1 MDNLKKNREFIIK
14 YFNAMSGVAK
24 TRELS
29 EQYTTDENLIEHIEF
44 FEGAFPR
51 YEVFIEE
58 IMTEGNKVLLLA
70 RLTGSHAGE
79 FNGIPAT
86 GKSIDLPFAIRYIIE
101 NDKISD
107 HWLIAD
113 QMLLMEQ
120 LGVMQPQSEEQTA

>member
-70 RLTGSHAGE
+70 RLTGTHAGE

-86 GKSIDLPFAIRYIIE
+86 GKSVDLPFAIRYMIE
-101 NDKISD
+101 NDKITD

-113 QMLLMEQ
+113 QMLLLEQ
-120 LGVMQPQSEEQTA
+120 LGVMQPQSEEQPA